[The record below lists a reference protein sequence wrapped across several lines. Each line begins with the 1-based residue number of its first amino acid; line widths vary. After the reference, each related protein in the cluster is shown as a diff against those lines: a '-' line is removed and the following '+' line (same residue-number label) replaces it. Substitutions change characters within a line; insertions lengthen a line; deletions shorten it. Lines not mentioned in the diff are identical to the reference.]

1 MKKYYEKLKGV
12 KLFAGLDENSYG
24 PVLTCLYA
32 KIAKYKKG
40 FILQLTG
47 DHIKSIGIV
56 LDGCIEISRTDCVG
70 NRLIVNRVE
79 YPAMFGEALAF
90 AGVEFSPVTLMAL
103 EDSAVLHLDLK
114 SIVND
119 EVSASCRYHKTIITN
134 MLKIMAQK
142 SMFLSSRLELVTK
155 KTTRSKLAAYL
166 LYSAELAKCANF
178 EIPYNRN
185 QLADYLSVNRSA
197 MSNELCKM
205 RKEGILDFQ
214 KNRFTIHKPME
225 LSEFAYGRRERQ

>member
-1 MKKYYEKLKGV
+1 MKKYYEKLKEV

-24 PVLTCLYA
+24 LALTCLHA

-56 LDGCIEISRTDCVG
+56 LQGCIEISRTDCAG
-70 NRLIVNRVE
+70 NRLIINRVE
-79 YPAMFGEALAF
+79 YPAMFGEAFAF
-90 AGVEFSPVTLMAL
+90 AGVEFSPVILTAL
-103 EDSAVLHLDLK
+103 EDSTVLHLDFK
-114 SIVND
+114 SIIND
-119 EVSASCRYHKTIITN
+119 EVSAACSYHKTIITN

-142 SMFLSSRLELVTK
+142 NMFLSSRLELVTK
-155 KTTRSKLAAYL
+155 KTTRSKLAAFL
-166 LYSAELAKCANF
+166 LHSSELAKCVDF

-205 RKEGILDFQ
+205 RNEGVLDFQ
-214 KNRFTIHKPME
+214 KNRFLIHKPMV
-225 LSEFAYGRRERQ
+225 LSDIAIGGN